1 MMRKAENAIPFLRLS
16 SNARKRMFVVAL
28 ALTLGIAVVLAVI
41 GRPLTTSEAPNGIV
55 SFEFAGSAA
64 NAQRILDSWGQ
75 IAVWAAVRQ
84 TWIDFLYIPAYALTL
99 ALACGLSVFR
109 WNKRGRGWAWLG
121 VALAWGAFA
130 AGALDIVENVAML
143 IQLNS
148 GANDSLASLARNCA
162 IPKFVL
168 ILFSMIYALFG
179 GALAMTDRF
188 VGEAKKI
195 MRVWSDNA
203 NSKNANGG

>member
-1 MMRKAENAIPFLRLS
+1 MMWNAENAIPFLRLS

-75 IAVWAAVRQ
+75 IGVWAAVRQ